1 MPLLPIIRA
10 LLAQPTAPFHED
22 AVRAEI
28 LMQLAQCP
36 HVCVEQD
43 DFGNVIAHYQRGTEM
58 AEYAFAAHMDHPA
71 YVGEEFLGGV
81 PEEYRAPKPPV
92 RDFGAF
98 AMWDLP
104 ACEVKDGR
112 VHSRACDDLIG
123 CAAIVAM
130 FQELEATGAECACY
144 GLFTR
149 AEEVGFIGAIQ
160 LARSG
165 RLPREVTIVSL
176 ETSSERAPGAG
187 KMGEGVIVRVGDKT
201 SIFDPDETA
210 TLWQCAQEAKIAAQR
225 CLMSGGTCEATAYQL
240 YGYRCAALCVALGN
254 YHNCGPDRTIAAEF
268 VALADVE
275 ALTALCVAA
284 ARGGETP
291 RRSARQRAKIP
302 VILRHEG
309 PLAESRGRRRC
320 AGGRKTARFRAR
332 RRSLPPATFARAGM
346 REVLRA
352 SG

>member
-1 MPLLPIIRA
+1 MASDRFLPTARA

-28 LMQLAQCP
+28 VMRLAQCS

-43 DFGNVIAHYQRGTEM
+43 DFGNVIAHYRRGPEM
-58 AEYAFAAHMDHPA
+58 AEYAFAAHMDHPGF
-71 YVGEEFLGGV
+71 VGDEFLGGV
-81 PEEYRAPKPPV
+81 PGEYRATKPPV

-104 ACEVKDGR
+104 ACEVRDGR
-112 VHSRACDDLIG
+112 IYSRACDDLIG

-130 FQELEATGAECACY
+130 FQELEATSAECGCY

-165 RLPREVTIVSL
+165 RLPREITVVSL

-187 KMGEGVIVRVGDKT
+187 KMGEGVIVRVGDRT
-201 SIFDPDETA
+201 SLFDPDATA
-210 TLWQCAQEAKIAAQR
+210 TLWQRAQEAKIAAQR

-254 YHNCGPDRTIAAEF
+254 YHNCGPDTRIEPEY
-268 VALADVE
+268 VSLADAE
-275 ALTALCVAA
+275 ALTALCVAL
-284 ARGGETP
+284 ARGGESPDP
-291 RRSARQRAKIP
+291 RAQLRSRFEAR
-302 VILRHEG
+302 VE
-309 PLAESRGRRRC
+309 EYRRY
-320 AGGRKTARFRAR
+320 F
-332 RRSLPPATFARAGM
+332 
-346 REVLRA
+346 
-352 SG
+352 

>member
-1 MPLLPIIRA
+1 MFPRMSSDQLLATVRA

-36 HVCVEQD
+36 HVSVEQD
-43 DFGNVIAHYQRGTEM
+43 EFRNVIAHYRRGQEV
-58 AEYAFAAHMDHPA
+58 AGFAFAAHMDHPGF
-71 YVGEEFLGGV
+71 VGEEFLGGV
-81 PEEYRAPKPPV
+81 PEDYRAPKPPV

-104 ACEVKDGR
+104 ACEVRDGR
-112 VHSRACDDLIG
+112 IYSRACDDLIG

-130 FQELEATGAECACY
+130 FQELEAAGAEGAVY

-165 RLPREVTIVSL
+165 HVPREVTIVSL
-176 ETSSERAPGAG
+176 ETSSEKAAGAG
-187 KMGEGVIVRVGDKT
+187 KMGEGVIVRVGDRT
-201 SIFDPDETA
+201 SIFDPNETA
-210 TLWQCAQEAKIAAQR
+210 TLWQIAQEAKIPAQR

-254 YHNCGPDRTIAAEF
+254 YHNCGPDTKIEPEF
-268 VALADVE
+268 VAIADVE
-275 ALTALCVAA
+275 ALTQLCVAV
-284 ARGGETP
+284 ARGGEVPDP
-291 RRSARQRAKIP
+291 RAQLRSRFEAR
-302 VILRHEG
+302 VEEH
-309 PLAESRGRRRC
+309 RRY
-320 AGGRKTARFRAR
+320 F
-332 RRSLPPATFARAGM
+332 
-346 REVLRA
+346 
-352 SG
+352 

>member
-1 MPLLPIIRA
+1 MATREEWIVCARFSIHQSPVTLHAALMDRLLTTIRT

-43 DFGNVIAHYQRGTEM
+43 AFGNVLAHYQRGQEM
-58 AEYAFAAHMDHPA
+58 AEYAFAAHMDHPGF
-71 YVGEEFLGGV
+71 VGEEFLGGV
-81 PEEYRAPKPPV
+81 PEEYRAAKPPV

-104 ACEVKDGR
+104 ACEVRDGR
-112 VHSRACDDLIG
+112 IYSRACDDLIG

-130 FQELEATGAECACY
+130 FQELEAASAECACY

-149 AEEVGFIGAIQ
+149 AEEVGFVGAIR

-165 RLPREVTIVSL
+165 RVPRAVTIVSL
-176 ETSSERAPGAG
+176 ETSSEKAPGAG
-187 KMGEGVIVRVGDKT
+187 KMGEGVIVRVGDRT
-201 SIFDPDETA
+201 SIFDPDATA
-210 TLWQCAQEAKIAAQR
+210 TLWQRAQESKLPAQR

-254 YHNCGPDRTIAAEF
+254 YHNCGPETRIEPEF
-268 VALADVE
+268 VSIADVE
-275 ALTALCVAA
+275 ALTQLCVAA
-284 ARGGETP
+284 ARGGEAPDP
-291 RRSARQRAKIP
+291 RAQLRAKLEAR
-302 VILRHEG
+302 VE
-309 PLAESRGRRRC
+309 EYRR
-320 AGGRKTARFRAR
+320 F
-332 RRSLPPATFARAGM
+332 F
-346 REVLRA
+346 
-352 SG
+352 